1 MQLNSIESML
11 GWLGLAAIGAIE
23 APINVDYRGALLAH
37 ALNLTQARTM
47 LVLAQYFDRLL
58 AIEDDL
64 HYLEQVIILDGE
76 SSAASRFRAICGKE
90 FLQDVT
96 PLSSLAI
103 PAPWDIM
110 AILFTSGTT
119 GPSKAVRLPWAQI
132 HAMATGTYPMA
143 DLNDKDVIYN
153 PGPTYHVGAKVF
165 PYMAALVG
173 GSHVMRPF
181 ISAS

>member
-64 HYLEQVIILDGE
+64 HYL
-76 SSAASRFRAICGKE
+76 
-90 FLQDVT
+90 
-96 PLSSLAI
+96 
-103 PAPWDIM
+103 
-110 AILFTSGTT
+110 
-119 GPSKAVRLPWAQI
+119 
-132 HAMATGTYPMA
+132 
-143 DLNDKDVIYN
+143 
-153 PGPTYHVGAKVF
+153 
-165 PYMAALVG
+165 
-173 GSHVMRPF
+173 
-181 ISAS
+181 